1 MLALPYT
8 YIIEYTEFKGMV
20 YSMEPTVL
28 FGRAFQSRTHSQ
40 RESTSNFTGIT
51 VDWNIARSLYSINLY
66 ELEVTA
72 FSSGYFL
79 GNANWMIDCGGEK
92 SIITQ
97 YLWTIIE
104 LRGIPFY
111 AVSPIAEES
120 LKYSNIC
127 GKWAGSSL
135 QEKYQEPCVVFVGRP
150 SLRSSAAINFIR
162 EWEIIQIIQR
172 YLQTNFLTMQ
182 NFEDPII
189 NSTSFTNTSFIPQL
203 DTTLNVSSYVND
215 ARDIPV
221 AFDNHMSQVSTMIPP
236 LTTPRTRIK
245 LTIFK
250 QWLQIMLYYLCN
262 IINKYLI
269 HLH

>member
-172 YLQTNFLTMQ
+172 YLQVCLQIYLPINILLTV
-182 NFEDPII
+182 NKV
-189 NSTSFTNTSFIPQL
+189 TNTLKEKRSQNVL
-203 DTTLNVSSYVND
+203 VSSKEIRVILDEFEENKGE
-215 ARDIPV
+215 
-221 AFDNHMSQVSTMIPP
+221 F
-236 LTTPRTRIK
+236 K
-245 LTIFK
+245 L
-250 QWLQIMLYYLCN
+250 
-262 IINKYLI
+262 
-269 HLH
+269 